1 MNLTIR
7 AYFLDICYP
16 NTGSKFYVVDTVQ
29 FRRQISSFISILMRN
44 VIKELDFL
52 GKVLQ
57 FQLGFKLKFYQFFKL
72 AVFL

>member
-57 FQLGFKLKFYQFFKL
+57 F
-72 AVFL
+72 